1 MLAFL
6 LLLIGIASRFII
18 HIPNFTPVVALAL
31 FSGAYL
37 PKRYAVLFPL
47 ALMVISDIFIGLHET
62 ILFTWG
68 SVALISILGFWTKHH
83 RNPVAILSSSLFS
96 AVFFFAATNFGT
108 WLMTDLYPHTLKG
121 LQECFVLAVPFF
133 RATLL
138 STLVYTFVI
147 FGLYEMVAARV
158 KKTQL
163 ASVLFR
169 EFDP

>member
-6 LLLIGIASRFII
+6 LLLLGIASRCII

-47 ALMVISDIFIGLHET
+47 TLMILSDLVIGLHET

-68 SVALISILGFWTKHH
+68 SVALISILGLWTKHH
-83 RNPVAILSSSLFS
+83 RNPVTILSSSLVS
-96 AVFFFAATNFGT
+96 AVLFFVITNFGT
-108 WLMTDLYPHTLKG
+108 WLLSNLYPLTLDG
-121 LQECFVLAVPFF
+121 LKECFILAVPFF

-138 STLVYTFVI
+138 STIVYSFAI
-147 FGLYEMVAARV
+147 FGLYEFAAVRI
-158 KKTQL
+158 KETKL
-163 ASVLFR
+163 ATVLL
-169 EFDP
+169 P

>member
-31 FSGAYL
+31 FSGVYL

-47 ALMVISDIFIGLHET
+47 TLMIISDLFIGLHET

-68 SVALISILGFWTKHH
+68 SVALISVLGFWTRHH
-83 RNPVAILSSSLFS
+83 RNPISILSSSLVS
-96 AVFFFAATNFGT
+96 AALFFVITNFGT
-108 WLMTDLYPHTLKG
+108 WLMSNLYPLTLDG
-121 LQECFVLAVPFF
+121 LKECFILGVPFF

-138 STLVYTFVI
+138 STIVYSFAI
-147 FGLYEMVAARV
+147 FGLYEFSAVRI
-158 KKTQL
+158 KETKL
-163 ASVLFR
+163 ANVLLN
-169 EFDP
+169 

>member
-6 LLLIGIASRFII
+6 FLLVGIASRVIL

-37 PKRYAVLFPL
+37 PKRTAVLFPL
-47 ALMVISDIFIGLHET
+47 SLMIISDFLIGWHET

-68 SVALISILGFWTKHH
+68 SVILISVLGFWTKH
-83 RNPVAILSSSLFS
+83 RKNPVSILSSSLIS
-96 AVFFFAATNFGT
+96 AVLFFVLTNFGT
-108 WLMTDLYPHTLKG
+108 WLLSDLYPLTWDG
-121 LQECFVLAVPFF
+121 LSECFIMAVPFF

-138 STLVYTFVI
+138 STLVYTLVI
-147 FGLYEMVAARV
+147 FGLYEVVATRV

-163 ASVLFR
+163 ASVLL
-169 EFDP
+169 P